1 MRFILCAFILSCH
14 TFCLH
19 CVWFNH
25 LICLSVNPRP
35 LLTGCWWYG
44 HSASRC
50 SGKNLH
56 RERQDLHW
64 NQHQAGETRQCFVYP
79 FSSCCHFHTCGYVSC
94 TPHALVVISHLN
106 GLYSIT
112 QWLRITLERGHVKPA
127 QKMIS
132 QQTLELIVDQIC
144 AFVFSQIAGRRKL
157 VCNCIFNVSD
167 SKSANKTTLLAAC
180 LVEKIY
186 WFTVMVAYPIVR
198 FSEGDERQTGL

>member
-94 TPHALVVISHLN
+94 TPHVLVVISHLN

-127 QKMIS
+127 Q
-132 QQTLELIVDQIC
+132 END
-144 AFVFSQIAGRRKL
+144 IAADIRINSRPNL
-157 VCNCIFNVSD
+157 CFCIFTNRWQT
-167 SKSANKTTLLAAC
+167 KAC
-180 LVEKIY
+180 
-186 WFTVMVAYPIVR
+186 M
-198 FSEGDERQTGL
+198 